1 MAALQKITSV
11 QREETLD
18 RLEEEIR
25 ELEAELRQVQQ
36 QINAFTQLIRHH
48 LAGQIRTLN
57 ELTDLYKA
65 QKKAKKEKRQEQKK
79 RGKHYREPVF
89 AVADRPPHAM
99 VMRAAPEGAHEL
111 KRLYKEAIVRVHPDK
126 FAGSDEKTA
135 DRATEVTTQLITL
148 YQAGE
153 LDALRDYHE
162 YILSGNA
169 MAYTP
174 FMPEKTPDP
183 QSMRLFLQ
191 KKRDELRLQ
200 LHGLRSSRL
209 YEVLTTYD
217 EPAHFV
223 EELRSVYAER
233 IETFR
238 KRTRTKA
245 TG

>member
-11 QREETLD
+11 RREEPLEE
-18 RLEEEIR
+18 LEEEIR
-25 ELEAELRQVQQ
+25 ALEAELRQVEQ
-36 QINAFTQLIRHH
+36 QINAFTQRIRHQ
-48 LAGQIRTLN
+48 LAGQIRMLN
-57 ELTDLYKA
+57 ELTELYKA

-79 RGKHYREPVF
+79 RGKHYRAPVLT
-89 AVADRPPHAM
+89 VADRPLHAM
-99 VMRAAPEGAHEL
+99 VRSAATEGAHEL

-169 MAYTP
+169 MTYTP

-183 QSMRLFLQ
+183 QRMRLFLR
-191 KKRDELRLQ
+191 KKRDELRQ
-200 LHGLRSSRL
+200 RLHELRTSRL

-217 EPAHFV
+217 DPDRFV
-223 EELRSVYAER
+223 EELRIAYTER

-238 KRTRTKA
+238 KRTRTTS

>member
-11 QREETLD
+11 QREESLEK
-18 RLEEEIR
+18 LEEEIR
-25 ELEAELRQVQQ
+25 ALEAELRQTEQ
-36 QINAFTQLIRHH
+36 QINAFTQRIRHQ
-48 LAGQIRTLN
+48 LAGQIQTLN
-57 ELTDLYKA
+57 ELTELYKA
-65 QKKAKKEKRQEQKK
+65 QKKAKKEKRQQQKK
-79 RGKHYREPVF
+79 QGKHYREPVF

-99 VMRAAPEGAHEL
+99 VRRAAMEGVHEL

-135 DRATEVTTQLITL
+135 DRATEITTQLISL

-183 QSMRLFLQ
+183 QRMRQFLH
-191 KKRDELRLQ
+191 KKRDELRQ
-200 LHGLRSSRL
+200 RLHELRTSRL

-217 EPAHFV
+217 DPARFV
-223 EELRSVYAER
+223 EELRVAYAER

-238 KRTRTKA
+238 KRTRTKS